1 MILQVLRALL
11 RVLAEFASLMVA
23 LAQFALLTI
32 SKRRRLTLPERARW
46 MQTWCQ
52 WTLRL
57 LNIHVEQRG
66 DVPRRGLV
74 VANHLSYLDILVFGA
89 MAPVIFISKIEVRS
103 WLLFGLIARLNGS
116 VFLDR
121 WNLRRLHATL
131 AEAEGVLQSGMLLV
145 AFPEATTTD
154 GSQLLPFRP
163 AMFEAALRS
172 GAPVTAAH
180 VSYTLEDGTFPR
192 TICWVDDV
200 KPLHN
205 LAFMFSRRRMHAHLR
220 IGSTSD
226 HIASSKQAARAAHA
240 EVLAMQREF
249 APMAKVAR
257 QDVTKSAEVN
267 TTPVSAD

>member
-1 MILQVLRALL
+1 MIIQIARVLWK
-11 RVLAEFASLMVA
+11 VLAEFALLMTA

-32 SKRRRLTLPERARW
+32 IKRRRLTLAERALW
-46 MQTWCQ
+46 MQTWCKR
-52 WTLRL
+52 TLRL
-57 LNIHVEQRG
+57 LNIRVEQRG
-66 DVPRRGLV
+66 QVPRSGLM

-116 VFLDR
+116 IFLDR
-121 WNLRRLHATL
+121 WNRRRLHATV
-131 AEAEGVLQSGMLLV
+131 AEVESVLRSGMLVV

-154 GSQLLPFRP
+154 GSHLLPFRP
-163 AMFEAALRS
+163 AMFEAARRA

-180 VSYTLEDGTFPR
+180 VAYTLEDGTFLR
-192 TICWVDDV
+192 TVCWVDDV

-240 EVLAMQREF
+240 EVLAMQLAF
-249 APMAKVAR
+249 APMSKVAR
-257 QDVTKSAEVN
+257 TAPEAEVR
-267 TTPVSAD
+267 TTPVSAE